1 MVNLNKNK
9 ASTENGI
16 LFKLPLVFIA
26 FLLLIHIF
34 GKAMR
39 FKATN
44 FSILV
49 LNAKGEK
56 LKAKATGSTTSCEFQ
71 KNHYA

>member
-9 ASTENGI
+9 ASTKNGI

-39 FKATN
+39 FKVRAPRGGGWIGDPVKTWN
-44 FSILV
+44 
-49 LNAKGEK
+49 
-56 LKAKATGSTTSCEFQ
+56 LKPQTWLSVSTMKSSG
-71 KNHYA
+71 